1 MTYLRRVA
9 GIALAVVLGGCA
21 GAGGRA
27 TSDAGGARD
36 TATRLG
42 TGLVGGTWVL
52 EDLAGRRVVDEAQA
66 TLEFTGDGMVSGHGS
81 CNRFRGPVVVAG
93 DSIEFGPLVATRM
106 FCGEAVTNQE
116 MTYLATLNAA
126 ERWNIREPFL
136 YIYLA
141 GRGQPLRFVRE

>member
-1 MTYLRRVA
+1 MPHLRRVA
-9 GIALAVVLGGCA
+9 GTALALFLGGCA
-21 GAGGRA
+21 GAGGRSP
-27 TSDAGGARD
+27 SDAAGARD

-42 TGLVGGTWVL
+42 TGLVGGKWVL

-66 TLEFTGDGMVSGHGS
+66 TLEFTGDGMVSGQGS

-116 MTYLATLNAA
+116 MTYLASLNAA
-126 ERWNIREPFL
+126 DRWHIQEPYL
-136 YIYLA
+136 YIYIA
-141 GRGQPLRFVRE
+141 GRGEPLRFLRE